1 MPPKRISFSVQSKYY
16 EYDESDESVDI
27 MNVDT
32 KTYDGS
38 SELCDLYA
46 KVVVEYFSK
55 FLNST
60 NLKNVIARLMDNEIV
75 DFILEKTKC
84 DITAIDF
91 IIYEIDYLIEKLTE
105 ISQTPQVVINERYYM
120 MSRENDDPMWDTPIW
135 KKKAFSRFKK
145 TPGFGLARHGHRNY
159 SQQIPCAYLCHIKL
173 FREILGAA
181 KEKLS
186 FEYKFEEYLEVFMQ
200 IESTPAL
207 EINC

>member
-16 EYDESDESVDI
+16 EYDESDESIDI

-46 KVVVEYFSK
+46 KVVVEYFDK
-55 FLNST
+55 FLKSVNF
-60 NLKNVIARLMDNEIV
+60 KNVVARLMDNEIV
-75 DFILEKTKC
+75 DFVLEKTKC
-84 DITAIDF
+84 DVNAIDF

-105 ISQTPQVVINERYYM
+105 ISKTTQVVINVRYYM
-120 MSRENDDPMWDTPIW
+120 LSRENDDPIWDTLLW
-135 KKKAFSRFKK
+135 KKKAMSKLKK
-145 TPGFGLARHGHRNY
+145 VPGFGLVRHGHRNY
-159 SQQIPCAYLCHIKL
+159 SHQIPCAYLCHIKL
-173 FREILGAA
+173 FREILGTV

-186 FEYKFEEYLEVFMQ
+186 FENKFEESLLDFMQ
-200 IESTPAL
+200 MGSSRTL